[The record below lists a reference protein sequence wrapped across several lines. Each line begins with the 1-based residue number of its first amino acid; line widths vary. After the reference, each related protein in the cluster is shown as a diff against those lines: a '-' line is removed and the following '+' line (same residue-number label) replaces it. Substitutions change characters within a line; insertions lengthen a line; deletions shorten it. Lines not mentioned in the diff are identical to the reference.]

1 MRTALY
7 KGPEQP
13 GDVARNVELLSS
25 MVHAAA
31 DRGARLL
38 ICSEL
43 FLTGYTISAA
53 AGHRLAE
60 PAGGLAARQVACAS
74 PDAEDDGAGALVTFC
89 TPQNTR

>member
-53 AGHRLAE
+53 GRPPLGRARRRSRSAAGCVR
-60 PAGGLAARQVACAS
+60 
-74 PDAEDDGAGALVTFC
+74 
-89 TPQNTR
+89 